1 MICGI
6 DYGSKL
12 AGTTVCA
19 WQGGSG
25 IELRQSAKK
34 EDADAF
40 LEALVAELQPNA
52 IYFDAPLSLPGVY
65 TNNGNDYF
73 YRACDRALACMS
85 PMFLG
90 GLTARAMRL
99 SHHWQQQGVVT
110 YEAYP
115 AALWREI
122 GIKELMYK
130 KETYNIPACHAL
142 LQQQFSL
149 SLPAVSNWHQFDALL
164 ALCVGNRHQQ
174 QQGKIY
180 GNPQEG
186 LIYV

>member
-6 DYGSKL
+6 DYGSKM

-19 WQGGSG
+19 WPNGSS
-25 IELRQSAKK
+25 IELRQSGKK

-40 LEALVAELQPNA
+40 LEALIAEIQPQA
-52 IYFDAPLSLPGVY
+52 IYLDAPLSLPGVY

-73 YRACDRALACMS
+73 YRACDRELACMS
-85 PMFLG
+85 PLFLG

-99 SHHWQQQGVVT
+99 ANRWQQQGLST

-115 AALWREI
+115 AGLWRQI
-122 GIKELMYK
+122 GSQALMYK
-130 KETYNIPACHAL
+130 KDTKDLAACLEL
-142 LQQQFSL
+142 LQTHFEL
-149 SLPAVSNWHQFDALL
+149 SLPAASNWHQFDALL
-164 ALCVGNRHQQ
+164 ALCVGVRHQQ
-174 QQGKIY
+174 QQANIY
-180 GNPQEG
+180 GDPQEG

>member
-6 DYGSKL
+6 DYGSKM

-19 WQGGSG
+19 WPSGSG

-40 LEALVAELQPNA
+40 LEALIAEIKPQA
-52 IYFDAPLSLPGVY
+52 IYLDAPLSLPGVY

-73 YRACDRALACMS
+73 YRACDRELACMS
-85 PMFLG
+85 PLFLG

-99 SHHWQQQGVVT
+99 ANIWLQQGLVT

-122 GIKELMYK
+122 GSKNLLYK
-130 KETYNIPACHAL
+130 KDTEDLDACIEL
-142 LQQQFSL
+142 LQAHFEL
-149 SLPAVSNWHQFDALL
+149 SLPTASNWHQFDALL
-164 ALCVGNRHQQ
+164 ALCVGVRHQQ
-174 QQGKIY
+174 QKANIY
-180 GNPQEG
+180 GDPQEG